1 MPWTYTY
8 ADGRFGGIHVNSPN
22 MIRKLQEG
30 GHYPASEV
38 EAEIARQVEVGLPEA
53 GTRKFIEALCNG
65 GVTEAEANEIILERD
80 KPADATGWVW
90 VENNV
95 SASHFRNVWHM
106 VDGAIEV
113 DMPNARGEHM
123 NTIRKARN
131 KKLAELDVDYMRAVE
146 SGDTDAQ
153 DTIKTNK
160 QTLRDIPQTFDLN
173 TDNDTPEELLEK
185 WPSELS

>member
-1 MPWTYTY
+1 
-8 ADGRFGGIHVNSPN
+8 
-22 MIRKLQEG
+22 
-30 GHYPASEV
+30 
-38 EAEIARQVEVGLPEA
+38 
-53 GTRKFIEALCNG
+53 
-65 GVTEAEANEIILERD
+65 
-80 KPADATGWVW
+80 
-90 VENNV
+90 
-95 SASHFRNVWHM
+95 
-106 VDGAIEV
+106 
-113 DMPNARGEHM
+113 MPNARGEHM